1 MNEGL
6 MQEIVKL
13 KEINMK
19 QELVNY
25 QTSKFLFDYKQLG
38 SMKTTPLLNKYNW
51 NEDLLNRQNLTWN
64 CS

>member
-38 SMKTTPLLNKYNW
+38 SMKTTPLLNKYN
-51 NEDLLNRQNLTWN
+51 
-64 CS
+64 